1 MSDDNA
7 EKDEMCKHE
16 GWTTIKDK
24 KRHTTDILLTIM
36 LIACWVAMT
45 AIGLVV
51 TGVIKDDNL
60 SAGKPELLLNAMNYN
75 GKICG
80 VDAGLEELSNG
91 YYMMDGSVVC
101 VASCPSAFD
110 KTAFICRDGTTPED
124 DRTGYAKVYAFECM
138 YEMETTSV
146 VNRCVP
152 TGESASNAGVA
163 STYAKTLP
171 GMSEAPTIALPGA
184 ASDNWFSD
192 MLADIYDNR
201 AVVFGI
207 GLGFSNIIAFFYL
220 YILRIP
226 GVLFVA
232 IWGILGTIQT
242 ALLLGGF
249 LLMTKATEWK
259 DGGAHSDSEVQL
271 MEIASYVVLV
281 LAALY
286 ALLMLVMR
294 KRVQLAI
301 AVIKEAAR
309 ALAAM
314 PTLIF
319 MPLIQSLGLMV
330 FLVPWVVYCVYL
342 ASSGDMSIVE
352 MSYTYPT
359 PGTTT
364 VRSFEYN
371 DNTRYAFLYMLFS
384 YFWTSQFI
392 VAFGQMTIGLS
403 IVAWYFTHDKSTVGS
418 GTVFWAGKTVGRY
431 HIGTVAYGS
440 LVIAIIKTI
449 RAILLYIQKK
459 AHDSKNKVLQTVVAC
474 IGCCMWC
481 VEKCMKFLNKNAYI
495 QTAIYGTGFCSSAKK
510 AFWMIARNIMRVM
523 AVNMVGDFILGIGR
537 LFIPT
542 VTTLVAY
549 LAIAYQSGSSNGL
562 VLPLV
567 FTWLL
572 AYFIGCM
579 YSEIFGMSIETIL
592 NCYVADEEMFP
603 PELRFAEGSLR
614 ATMADTAKAAADS
627 KVQPDA
633 DASNDNQSVVAKSA
647 ASAPA
652 PAASQEATLL

>member
-1 MSDDNA
+1 MLFKMSDADA
-7 EKDEMCKHE
+7 GKDEMCKHE
-16 GWTTIKDK
+16 GWTNIKDK
-24 KRHTTDILLTIM
+24 KRHTTDFLLTIM
-36 LIACWVAMT
+36 LVACWVAMT

-60 SAGKPELLLNAMNYN
+60 SAGKPELLLNAMDYD

-80 VDAGLEELSNG
+80 VDAGLEDLSNG

-101 VASCPSAFD
+101 VATCPSKFE
-110 KTAFICRDGTTPED
+110 KSEFICRSGTPANDAE
-124 DRTGYAKVYAFECM
+124 GSNKVYTYECM

-152 TGESASNAGVA
+152 TGDSAANAEKARAHAISIGLTAPPAITLPSAS
-163 STYAKTLP
+163 
-171 GMSEAPTIALPGA
+171 E
-184 ASDNWFSD
+184 DNWFSD

-201 AVVFGI
+201 AVVFGV
-207 GLGFSNIIAFFYL
+207 GLGFANIVAFFYL

-226 GVLFVA
+226 GVLFFA
-232 IWGILGTIQT
+232 IWGILGTIQ
-242 ALLLGGF
+242 AVLLLGGL
-249 LLMTKATEWK
+249 LLMTKAAEWK
-259 DGGAHSDSEVQL
+259 EDGAHDDSEVQIL
-271 MEIASYVVLV
+271 EICSYVVLV
-281 LAALY
+281 IAFLY
-286 ALLMLVMR
+286 ALLMLAMR

-314 PTLIF
+314 PALIF
-319 MPLIQSLGLMV
+319 MPMCQSIGLMI

-342 ASSGDMSIVE
+342 ASSGDMTVVD
-352 MSYTYPT
+352 MKYSYPAA
-359 PGTTT
+359 GTTT
-364 VRSFEYN
+364 VRSFTYN

-403 IVAWYFTHDKSTVGS
+403 IVAWYFTHDKASVGS
-418 GTVFWAGKTVGRY
+418 KTVLWAGKTTARY
-431 HIGTVAYGS
+431 HVGTVAYGS

-449 RAILLYIQKK
+449 RAVLLYIQKK
-459 AHDSKNKVLQTVVAC
+459 AHDSKNKVLEMVVAC

-495 QTAIYGTGFCSSAKK
+495 QTAIYGTGFCTSAKN

-549 LAIAYQSGSSNGL
+549 LAIAYQTGSSNGL
-562 VLPLV
+562 VLPLA

-603 PELRFAEGSLR
+603 PELRFAEGSLK
-614 ATMADTAKAAADS
+614 ATMADTAKAAADG

-633 DASNDNQSVVAKSA
+633 NA
-647 ASAPA
+647 ASDTKAAAA
-652 PAASQEATLL
+652 PAAAPAAESEALL